1 MARKS
6 IDSDKIVPPAPPI
19 EVTEADL
26 IGMPVTTRPRRSKAA
41 AAVTIEG
48 RATVNAPLTVPNAPN
63 DPAEDIVITPE
74 ESAQLAALI
83 PFQSSPRLDTVNL
96 QTAMAGLSVH
106 TRRAYQRWIKQYL
119 SDVAAFDSAMFR
131 PDSMPVS
138 AAITALGSANLKA
151 WLGRL
156 KSNQLGKQ
164 SIGQAKASVIWLA
177 QLLADMERVEYNL
190 AAGLSRVKSPR
201 AESGQRTGSWLT
213 IEEVRHLLRGAR
225 ASAKTPPAS
234 ARNASILALLA
245 MCGLRRD
252 EITRLK
258 WGDIQRQGKNRIL
271 AVHGKGAK
279 RRQIKLAPV
288 VADTVESWRTYHP
301 DADNMNAIIFTQ
313 IRKSGAV
320 TTHKITDKAVRLIV
334 QLATDAAGLPGIAP
348 HDLRRSFARGAYE
361 AGASFELIRQ
371 SLGHSN
377 VTTTE
382 RYVNSAL
389 ELDHA
394 ATDIWADVLSDE

>member
-6 IDSDKIVPPAPPI
+6 ISTSSAAPPEPV
-19 EVTEADL
+19 EVITATEADL
-26 IGMPVTTRPRRSKAA
+26 IGRPAATRTRRTKAA
-41 AAVTIEG
+41 SPISID
-48 RATVNAPLTVPNAPN
+48 VPP
-63 DPAEDIVITPE
+63 VITP
-74 ESAQLAALI
+74 AKPITALMPYQPAA
-83 PFQSSPRLDTVNL
+83 RLDSVNL
-96 QTAMAGLSVH
+96 ETAMAGLSIH
-106 TRRAYQRWIKQYL
+106 TQRAYQRWIRQYL
-119 SDVAAFDSAMFR
+119 HDVSDFDTVFFQ
-131 PDSMPVS
+131 PETMPIQT
-138 AAITALGSANLKA
+138 AITALGSANLKA

-156 KSNQLGKQ
+156 KADQLGKQ
-164 SIGQAKASVIWLA
+164 SIGQAKAAVIWLA

-190 AAGLSRVKSPR
+190 AAGLSRVKAPR
-201 AESGQRTGSWLT
+201 AEAGQRTGSWLT
-213 IEEVRHLLRGAR
+213 IEEVRHLLRGAK
-225 ASAKTPPAS
+225 ASARTPPAS
-234 ARNASILALLA
+234 ARNAAILALLA

-258 WGDIQRQGKNRIL
+258 WGDMQRQGKNRIL

-288 VADTVESWRTYHP
+288 VADAVENWRTYHP
-301 DADNMNAIIFTQ
+301 DADNMTAVIFTQ

-320 TTHKITDKAVRLIV
+320 TVHKITDKTVRIVV

-377 VTTTE
+377 VATTE

-394 ATDIWADVLSDE
+394 ATDIWADVLSDDGE

>member
-1 MARKS
+1 MARKTPGS
-6 IDSDKIVPPAPPI
+6 SEKNINATSNAPIPEKLSPAVETGDLLIPPI
-19 EVTEADL
+19 HPPL
-26 IGMPVTTRPRRSKAA
+26 RRRKAA
-41 AAVTIEG
+41 APVIDETAGADDEITISP
-48 RATVNAPLTVPNAPN
+48 T
-63 DPAEDIVITPE
+63 

-83 PFQSSPRLDTVNL
+83 PYQASPRYDTVNL
-96 QTAMAGLSVH
+96 QTAMAGLSAH
-106 TRRAYQRWIKQYL
+106 TRRAYQRWIRQYL
-119 SDVAAFDSAMFR
+119 NDVGAYDAVMFR
-131 PDSMPVS
+131 PESMPV
-138 AAITALGSANLKA
+138 ADAVTALGSANLKA

-164 SIGQAKASVIWLA
+164 SIGQAKAAVIWLA

-213 IEEVRHLLRGAR
+213 IEEVRHLMRGAR
-225 ASAKTPPAS
+225 ASARTPPAS
-234 ARNASILALLA
+234 ARNAAVLALLA

-258 WGDIQRQGKNRIL
+258 WGDLHRQGNNRIL

-279 RRQIKLAPV
+279 RRQIKLAPI
-288 VADTVESWRTYHP
+288 VADTIENWRTYHP

-320 TTHKITDKAVRLIV
+320 TVHKITDKAVRLIV
-334 QLATDAAGLPGIAP
+334 QLATDAVGLQGIAP
-348 HDLRRSFARGAYE
+348 HDLRRSFARGAFE

-377 VTTTE
+377 ITTTE